1 MNKYKRIQNILEIIF
16 GMAIICL
23 IVVIIFNPFLKKDE
37 SSDIK
42 TDIKAKKLII
52 NTDANRTDGVIIIK
66 DSDGEL
72 HDQYG
77 GSIDILNDGS
87 NGEQIKI
94 NVIIPSEKN
103 GGI

>member
-23 IVVIIFNPFLKKDE
+23 IVVIIFNPFLKKEE

-42 TDIKAKKLII
+42 TDI
-52 NTDANRTDGVIIIK
+52 DANRNDGVVIIK

>member
-1 MNKYKRIQNILEIIF
+1 MNKYKKIQNILEIIF

-37 SSDIK
+37 SS
-42 TDIKAKKLII
+42 DIKAKKLII

-94 NVIIPSEKN
+94 NVVIPSEKN

>member
-23 IVVIIFNPFLKKDE
+23 IAVIIFNPFLKKDE
-37 SSDIK
+37 SVTAK
-42 TDIKAKKLII
+42 TRAKAEKLVI
-52 NTDANRTDGVIIIK
+52 NTDNHRNDGIVVIE
-66 DSDGEL
+66 DSGGEL

-77 GSIDILNDGS
+77 GTIDILNDGS

-94 NVIIPSEKN
+94 KVVIPSEKSE
-103 GGI
+103 GE

>member
-1 MNKYKRIQNILEIIF
+1 MNKYKKIQNILEIIF

-23 IVVIIFNPFLKKDE
+23 IVAIIFSSFLKKDE
-37 SSDIK
+37 LVTTNTS
-42 TDIKAKKLII
+42 AKPERLVI
-52 NTDANRTDGVIIIK
+52 NTENKRTDGIVVIE

-77 GSIDILNDGS
+77 GAIDILNDGS

-94 NVIIPSEKN
+94 KVVIPSEKSE
-103 GGI
+103 GE

>member
-16 GMAIICL
+16 GMAVICL
-23 IVVIIFNPFLKKDE
+23 IVVIIFSPFLKKDE
-37 SSDIK
+37 SVTAK
-42 TDIKAKKLII
+42 PRAKAEKLVI
-52 NTDANRTDGVIIIK
+52 NTDNHRNDGIVVIE

-77 GSIDILNDGS
+77 GAIDILNDGS

-94 NVIIPSEKN
+94 KVVIPSEKSE
-103 GGI
+103 GE

>member
-1 MNKYKRIQNILEIIF
+1 MNKYKKIQNILEIVF
-16 GMAIICL
+16 GVAVICL
-23 IVVIIFNPFLKKDE
+23 IVVVIFSPFLKKDE
-37 SSDIK
+37 VSDVK
-42 TDIKAKKLII
+42 TDMKAKQLII
-52 NTDANRTDGVIIIK
+52 NTESSRTDGIVIIK

-94 NVIIPSEKN
+94 NVVIPSEKN